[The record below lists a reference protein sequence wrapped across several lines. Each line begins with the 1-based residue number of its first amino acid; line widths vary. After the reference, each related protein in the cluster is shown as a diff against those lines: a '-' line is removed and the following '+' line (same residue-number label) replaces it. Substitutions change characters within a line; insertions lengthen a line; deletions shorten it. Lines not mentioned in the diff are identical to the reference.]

1 VVIVPNSA
9 PHSAIE
15 FAWPTDDEL
24 YGSARRV
31 VHDFSSS
38 GVTIAC
44 AESLTAGLLSAT
56 VATVPGASAVLRG
69 GVVVYA
75 TELKASLGGVPREVL
90 DADGAVAPTTARY
103 LAAHVREV
111 CRATVGVALTGV
123 AGPEP
128 QEGKPVG
135 QVFIGI
141 ADGTQSAAQLAGNVL
156 FRHNYAVKR
165 ATSDILISGDR
176 ETIRRLS
183 VSAALSSCCDWLAEF
198 DVDGQQRR

>member
-1 VVIVPNSA
+1 MVLVPNPA
-9 PHSAIE
+9 PHSTIE
-15 FAWPTDDEL
+15 FARPTDDEL
-24 YGSARRV
+24 SEAARRV
-31 VHDFSSS
+31 VHGFSSA

-75 TELKASLGGVPREVL
+75 TELKASLGGVPHKVL

-103 LAAHVREV
+103 LAAHIREA
-111 CRATVGVALTGV
+111 CRATLGVALTGV

-135 QVFIGI
+135 QVFVGI
-141 ADGTQSAAQLAGNVL
+141 ADGKKATAQLAGNVL
-156 FRHNYAVKR
+156 FRHNYADKR
-165 ATSDILISGDR
+165 ATSDILIGGDR

-183 VSAALSSCCDWLAEF
+183 VSAALSSCSDWLAEF
-198 DVDGQQRR
+198 VVDGKQRR

>member
-1 VVIVPNSA
+1 MVQVPNSA
-9 PHSAIE
+9 PQSAIE
-15 FAWPTDDEL
+15 FARPTDDEL
-24 YGSARRV
+24 SEAGRRV
-31 VHDFSSS
+31 VHGFSSA

-103 LAAHVREV
+103 LAAHVREA
-111 CRATVGVALTGV
+111 CGATLGVALTGV

-135 QVFIGI
+135 QVFIGL
-141 ADGTQSAAQLAGNVL
+141 ADGTKATAQLAGNVL
-156 FRHNYAVKR
+156 FRHNYADKQ
-165 ATSDILISGDR
+165 ATSDILIGGDR
-176 ETIRRLS
+176 ETIRRSS
-183 VSAALSSCCDWLAEF
+183 VSAALSSCSDWLAEF
-198 DVDGQQRR
+198 DVDRK

>member
-1 VVIVPNSA
+1 
-9 PHSAIE
+9 
-15 FAWPTDDEL
+15 
-24 YGSARRV
+24 
-31 VHDFSSS
+31 
-38 GVTIAC
+38 
-44 AESLTAGLLSAT
+44 

-75 TELKASLGGVPREVL
+75 TELKASLGGVPRDVL

-103 LAAHVREV
+103 LAAHIRET
-111 CRATVGVALTGV
+111 CGATLGVALTGV

-141 ADGTQSAAQLAGNVL
+141 ADGKQATAQLAGNVL
-156 FRHNYAVKR
+156 FRHNYADKQ
-165 ATSDILISGDR
+165 ATSDIIIGGHR

-198 DVDGQQRR
+198 DVDGKQRR

>member
-1 VVIVPNSA
+1 MVLVLNSA
-9 PHSAIE
+9 PYSAVE
-15 FAWPTDDEL
+15 LARPTDDEL
-24 YGSARRV
+24 YDAACRV
-31 VHDFSSS
+31 VRDFSSS

-69 GVVVYA
+69 GIVVYA
-75 TELKASLGGVPREVL
+75 TELKASLGGVPPEVL

-103 LAAHVREV
+103 LAAHVREM
-111 CRATVGVALTGV
+111 CGATLGVALTGV

-128 QEGKPVG
+128 QEDKPVG

-141 ADGTQSAAQLAGNVL
+141 SDGKKASAQLAGNVL
-156 FRHNYAVKR
+156 FRHNYADKQ
-165 ATSDILISGDR
+165 ATSDILVSGDR

-183 VSAALSSCCDWLAEF
+183 VTAALSSCCNWLAEF
-198 DVDGQQRR
+198 NVDKK